1 MRRAPAPRRAPGAPD
16 GPRTAFIGA
25 LLTVVLMAS
34 TPTSR
39 LEAQQPAAETA
50 KPVTRPRTAAEDL
63 QLFSQ
68 VFNQIRVNHP
78 DSLDTHR
85 LFMSAIQAMVQA
97 TDPHSYVIPAVRLS
111 PGKEAELRAGKLHPV
126 PVDFFMTGGAA
137 VVARV
142 AAGTL
147 ASRQDIL
154 PGDELMAI
162 DGKPMRAESPIE
174 LEIELA
180 GPRGSTVQ
188 LTFER
193 RRADGSSVTLARTV
207 KRERFADET
216 AVPASL
222 LLDAT
227 TGYIRIT
234 TFAADKVAEDLRA
247 AVERLEKAGMQ
258 QLVLDLRDNG
268 GGSVAEAASVAGE
281 FLPAGTIVYT
291 SEGRRAAAV
300 DTGRVKRSFFRGDRK
315 YPIVVMTDAGTA
327 SASELVAGALQD
339 HDRAV
344 IVGQPSFGKS
354 LMMQGFPLSDG
365 SVIVLVIGQVRTP
378 CGRAV
383 QRQYRD
389 LTSREYYRA
398 ARAERDTIGRP
409 TCRSTSG
416 RTLFGGGGIYPD
428 VRTPRTPEP
437 PAWVARAQEL
447 DLPLKWANEYVTANA
462 VSLTSAEALAKAA
475 ALPAGALA
483 AFRGFARENGV
494 TVPDGPEA
502 DGHLQHV
509 LITQVAYVKWGN
521 AGLYQV
527 EARIDPAVKD
537 AMGHFGKFSGR
548 P

>member
-1 MRRAPAPRRAPGAPD
+1 MSARAAGAM
-16 GPRTAFIGA
+16 GLAAALVAAA
-25 LLTVVLMAS
+25 LLTAVPATGAALG
-34 TPTSR
+34 
-39 LEAQQPAAETA
+39 AQVPAAA
-50 KPVTRPRTAAEDL
+50 SAPATRPRTAAEDL

-97 TDPHSYVIPAVRLS
+97 TDPHSYVIPAVRLV
-111 PGKEAELRAGKLHPV
+111 PGKQEELRNGKLHPV
-126 PVDFFMTGGAA
+126 PVDFTMVGGTAI
-137 VVARV
+137 VANV
-142 AAGTL
+142 AAGTQ

-162 DGKPMRAESPIE
+162 DGAPMRAESPVE
-174 LEIELA
+174 LEILLA
-180 GPRGSTVQ
+180 GPRGSTVT
-188 LTFER
+188 LTLER
-193 RRADGSSVTLARTV
+193 RRSDGTYASLTRVV
-207 KRERFADET
+207 KRERYDEET
-216 AVPASL
+216 AVPAAL
-222 LLDAT
+222 MLDGT
-227 TGYIRIT
+227 VGYIRIT
-234 TFAADKVAEDLRA
+234 TFVGEKVAEDLRA
-247 AVERLEKAGMQ
+247 AVQKLEKEGMRS
-258 QLVLDLRDNG
+258 LLLDLRDNG
-268 GGSVAEAASVAGE
+268 GGSVAEAAAVAGE

-300 DTGRVKRSFFRGDRK
+300 DTGRVKRSFFRSERN
-315 YPIVVMTDAGTA
+315 YPIVVMIDDGTA

-389 LTSREYYRA
+389 LSSREYYRA

-409 TCRSTSG
+409 SCKSKSG
-416 RTLFGGGGIYPD
+416 RTLYGGGGIYPD
-428 VRTPRTPEP
+428 VRTPR
-437 PAWVARAQEL
+437 PADAPRWVLRVNEA
-447 DLPLKWANEYVTANA
+447 DLPLTWAGGYV
-462 VSLTSAEALAKAA
+462 SEHAA
-475 ALPAGALA
+475 ALGTLDA
-483 AFRGFARENGV
+483 FARAHTLPDDALVSFRAFAAQRGV
-494 TVPDGPEA
+494 EIPTGADEDARLRALLVRTVAG
-502 DGHLQHV
+502 
-509 LITQVAYVKWGN
+509 VKWRS

-527 EARIDPAVKD
+527 EARLDPAVM
-537 AMGHFGKFSGR
+537 AATQQFGKFSGK

>member
-1 MRRAPAPRRAPGAPD
+1 MSGARARRACARIDAPFLAA
-16 GPRTAFIGA
+16 AQ
-25 LLTVVLMAS
+25 VVVMLAVVPS
-34 TPTSR
+34 
-39 LEAQQPAAETA
+39 LVAQQRLPADTVKAA
-50 KPVTRPRTAAEDL
+50 PAMTRPRTVAEDL

-78 DSLDTHR
+78 DSLDSHR
-85 LFMSAIQAMVQA
+85 LFLSAIQAMVQA

-126 PVDFFMTGGAA
+126 PVDFTMSGGAA

-142 AAGTL
+142 AAGTQ
-147 ASRQDIL
+147 AARQDIL
-154 PGDELMAI
+154 PGDELLAI
-162 DGKPMRAESPIE
+162 DGRPMRAESPTE

-180 GPRGSTVQ
+180 GPRGTTVS
-188 LTFER
+188 LTLER
-193 RRADGSSVTLARTV
+193 RRPDGTYATLTRVV
-207 KRERFADET
+207 KRERFDGET
-216 AVPASL
+216 AVPAAL

-234 TFAADKVAEDLRA
+234 TFAAENVAADLRA
-247 AVERLEKAGMQ
+247 AVDRLEKAGMRR
-258 QLVLDLRDNG
+258 LVLDLRDNG
-268 GGSVAEAASVAGE
+268 GGSVAEASAVAGE
-281 FLPAGTIVYT
+281 FLPERTIVYT

-300 DTGRVKRSFFRGDRK
+300 DTGRVRRSFFRGDRN
-315 YPIVVMTDAGTA
+315 YPIVVMIDAGTA

-344 IVGQPSFGKS
+344 IHGQPSFGKS

-409 TCRSTSG
+409 TCKSASG
-416 RTLFGGGGIYPD
+416 RTLYGGGGIYPD
-428 VRTPRTPEP
+428 VRTPRPADP
-437 PAWVARAQEL
+437 PSWVARAAEL
-447 DLPLKWANEYVTANA
+447 DLPIKWANTYVSSAGA
-462 VSLTSAEALAKAA
+462 SLTTAD
-475 ALPAGALA
+475 ALA
-483 AFRGFARENGV
+483 AAGLPATALASFRSLARESGLSI
-494 TVPDGPEA
+494 PDGA
-502 DGHLQHV
+502 DADALLQTRLTEV
-509 LITQVAYVKWGN
+509 VAYVRFGN
-521 AGLYQV
+521 AGLYLV
-527 EARIDPAVKD
+527 EARTDPAVKD
-537 AMGHFGKFSGR
+537 AMQQFGRFSGR

>member
-1 MRRAPAPRRAPGAPD
+1 MKRRLAGAVAVVLLALAFAAAPAA
-16 GPRTAFIGA
+16 
-25 LLTVVLMAS
+25 
-34 TPTSR
+34 
-39 LEAQQPAAETA
+39 AQAAAAA

-78 DSLDTHR
+78 DSLDAHR
-85 LFMSAIQAMVQA
+85 LFMAAIQAMVQA
-97 TDPHSYVIPAVRLS
+97 TDPHSYVIPAVRLV
-111 PGKEAELRAGKLHPV
+111 PGKQEELRLGKLHPV
-126 PVDFFMTGGAA
+126 PVDFSMVGGAA
-137 VVARV
+137 IVANV
-142 AAGTL
+142 AAGTQ

-154 PGDELMAI
+154 PGDELVAI
-162 DGKPMRAESPIE
+162 DGAPVRAESPIE
-174 LEIELA
+174 LEILLA
-180 GPRGSTVQ
+180 GPRNSIVE

-193 RRADGSSVTLARTV
+193 RRTDGTYANLTRSV
-207 KRERFADET
+207 KRERYSEES
-216 AVPASL
+216 AVPAAL
-222 LLDAT
+222 MLDGT

-234 TFAADKVAEDLRA
+234 TFMGEKVAEDLRA
-247 AVERLEKAGMQ
+247 AVQKLERDGMSS
-258 QLVLDLRDNG
+258 LVLDLRDNG
-268 GGSVAEAASVAGE
+268 GGSVAEAATVAGE

-300 DTGRVKRSFFRGDRK
+300 DTGRVKRSFFRAERS
-315 YPIVVMTDAGTA
+315 YPIVVMIDDGTA

-409 TCRSTSG
+409 TCKSASG
-416 RTLFGGGGIYPD
+416 RTLYGGGGIYPD
-428 VRTPRTPEP
+428 VRLPR
-437 PAWVARAQEL
+437 PADAPRWYLRVNEA
-447 DLPLKWANEYVTANA
+447 DLPLTWAGGYVTEQGAA
-462 VSLTSAEALAKAA
+462 LGTLDAFARAHTLPDAALAGFRAFAA
-475 ALPAGALA
+475 QRGIEIPAGAEEDTRLRA
-483 AFRGFARENGV
+483 LLVR
-494 TVPDGPEA
+494 TVAG
-502 DGHLQHV
+502 
-509 LITQVAYVKWGN
+509 VKWGG

-527 EARIDPAVKD
+527 EARLDPAILEAAK
-537 AMGHFGKFSGR
+537 HFGKFSGR

>member
-1 MRRAPAPRRAPGAPD
+1 MRRATLVVAALWA
-16 GPRTAFIGA
+16 TA
-25 LLTVVLMAS
+25 L
-34 TPTSR
+34 P
-39 LEAQQPAAETA
+39 AQQRLPADTVKSAT
-50 KPVTRPRTAAEDL
+50 PVTRPRTVAEDL

-78 DSLDTHR
+78 DSLDSHR

-126 PVDFFMTGGAA
+126 PVDFVMSGGAA

-154 PGDELMAI
+154 PGDELIAI
-162 DGKPMRAESPIE
+162 EGKPVRAESPIE

-180 GPRGSTVQ
+180 GPRGSTVA

-193 RRADGSSVTLARTV
+193 RRPDGTYATLTRAV

-216 AVPASL
+216 AVPAAL
-222 LLDAT
+222 LLDAE

-247 AVERLEKAGMQ
+247 SVDRLEKQGMKR
-258 QLVLDLRDNG
+258 LILDLRDNG

-281 FLPAGTIVYT
+281 FLPERTVVYT
-291 SEGRRAAAV
+291 SEGRRAAAI
-300 DTGRVKRSFFRGDRK
+300 DTGRVRRSFFRGDRN
-315 YPIVVMTDAGTA
+315 YPIVVMIDAGTA

-378 CGRAV
+378 CGRV
-383 QRQYRD
+383 IQRQYRE

-409 TCRSTSG
+409 TCRSTGG
-416 RTLFGGGGIYPD
+416 RTLYGGGGIYPD
-428 VRTPRTPEP
+428 VRVPR
-437 PAWVARAQEL
+437 PADAPVWIARAAEL
-447 DLPLKWANEYVTANA
+447 DLPLKWANGYVASA
-462 VSLTSAEALAKAA
+462 GSALTTAEALAKAG
-475 ALPAGALA
+475 ALPEA
-483 AFRGFARENGV
+483 AVASFRTLARENGV
-494 TVPDGPEA
+494 TIPDGAEA
-502 DGHLQHV
+502 DAVLQHQLLLV
-509 LITQVAYVKWGN
+509 VSFVKWGN
-521 AGLYQV
+521 AGVYVL
-527 EARIDPAVKD
+527 EARIDPAIRD
-537 AMGHFGKFSGR
+537 AMQRFGMFSGR